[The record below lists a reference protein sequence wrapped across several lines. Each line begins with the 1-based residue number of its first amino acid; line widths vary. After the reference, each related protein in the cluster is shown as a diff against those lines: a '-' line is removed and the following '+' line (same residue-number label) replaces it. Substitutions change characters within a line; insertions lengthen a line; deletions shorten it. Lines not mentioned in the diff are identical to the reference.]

1 MSVIAEGFKIGN
13 LTLSKKYTMTRLEME
28 NIGAGEDYPDIFPI
42 WCTDDNCLYIFY
54 KTATDGTANI
64 ANINSLIESKT
75 AVVLYPIIN
84 EETSELS
91 WEFKTIDS
99 NVPDPVIL
107 KGQEGKS
114 AYQTWLELGN
124 IGTEQDFINS
134 LKGDFSTM
142 TESDIESLKVALGF
156 DKLEQAITDINTLLD
171 EINDEDTVS

>member
-1 MSVIAEGFKIGN
+1 MSIIAEGFKIGN
-13 LTLSKKYTMTRLEME
+13 LTLSKKHTMTRLEME
-28 NIGAGEDYPDIFPI
+28 SIGAGDDYPDVFPI

-54 KTATDGTANI
+54 KTTNGTANI
-64 ANINSLIESKT
+64 ANINSLVESDT
-75 AVVLYPIIN
+75 TVVLYPTVN

-99 NVPDPVIL
+99 QVPDPVVL
-107 KGQEGKS
+107 KGQAGKS
-114 AYQTWLELGN
+114 AYQIWLELGN

-156 DKLEQAITDINTLLD
+156 DKLEQTITDINTLLD
-171 EINDEDTVS
+171 EINDEETVS